1 MKDLRQVIQ
10 RPVVTEKSTID
21 REQRNVVT
29 FAVHPDA
36 NKHDIRRAVDRFR
49 LGRNLGGPDGIG
61 EVLGGLPDGPECL
74 VARRDHEIVADLRE
88 AAVAVRLQAQATGC
102 RTELFGQGHT
112 VRAGGLA
119 DCVEHDEH
127 VLNHGGRPMSAD

>member
-36 NKHDIRRAVDRFR
+36 NKHDIRRAVEELFSVKVLDVRTSNVRGKTRRVGKFTGDR
-49 LGRNLGGPDGIG
+49 PSWKK
-61 EVLGGLPDGPECL
+61 
-74 VARRDHEIVADLRE
+74 AR
-88 AAVAVRLQAQATGC
+88 VRL
-102 RTELFGQGHT
+102 
-112 VRAGGLA
+112 RAGDSIEFFEG
-119 DCVEHDEH
+119 V
-127 VLNHGGRPMSAD
+127 